1 MIADLER
8 DLYEYLK
15 IEASIDKKLRES
27 YVLPVER
34 SFEEYCKN
42 HFYDTTLAAFPS
54 EKAPTEPSKPR
65 REDFQGKDFRT
76 SPGLIF
82 LTIIAGIIFLPCVFI
97 IPLMANRK
105 QKKKIYTITPL
116 KDTKL
121 KRESTMNIA
130 KSNRSITKNTRCGIK
145 KRVTIRHVLR

>member
-1 MIADLER
+1 MTTEVLKEYLGMIADLER

-65 REDFQGKDFRT
+65 GLSGQGFSYIARFDFPYYYCRNNFSSVRIYYSTHGK
-76 SPGLIF
+76 S
-82 LTIIAGIIFLPCVFI
+82 
-97 IPLMANRK
+97 
-105 QKKKIYTITPL
+105 
-116 KDTKL
+116 
-121 KRESTMNIA
+121 
-130 KSNRSITKNTRCGIK
+130 
-145 KRVTIRHVLR
+145 